1 MSEALTYLI
10 RLVLLKKLRP
20 SRWIAILMFGWGA
33 CSTGLAGAH
42 TYGTVTGVRFLLGVF
57 EAGLFVREVCS
68 FYCPLA
74 DYIKEK
80 FSSTFTL

>member
-1 MSEALTYLI
+1 M
-10 RLVLLKKLRP
+10 LLKKLRP

-57 EAGLFVREVCS
+57 EAGLFVCEECP

-74 DYIKEK
+74 HRRDGVLVNFHIVLR
-80 FSSTFTL
+80 T